1 MNPIDDGRT
10 DDAVLAQAPL
20 VVRSRTMT
28 APPGA
33 VWDRSHTCWAI
44 VAGRIVNRA
53 ELWQKAQGERG
64 AESSDDAA
72 LVARGY
78 REFGEGFLHGLA
90 GAFACV
96 VGDDSSR
103 TVTAVAD
110 PLGAQPLYF
119 AEANSIVAL
128 CSDTRALRSLPWV
141 DDTPDHRRV
150 VAFLHDCDYPAD
162 VTFYRGIRRIP
173 AGHFL
178 RWRGG
183 ESRVA
188 RYWGPRF
195 ERPDGIR
202 TQQDFIERFREL
214 VLASTREILNHR
226 QRSAIL
232 LSGGFDSTT
241 VAAAAKLEC
250 PTSSRVRTYSAVFGT
265 MACDESDRVR
275 AMLEQLPF
283 PSRLLD
289 PRGVGITIE
298 QAQGDIGWHDAPYIN
313 LQRPIF
319 DAYCRAAAADGI
331 DTLITGLGGD
341 ELTVDYDY
349 QVDLMRQ
356 RGSLAAV
363 LGVSRLEKTPVTKV
377 TANLL
382 RSAIRARIA
391 GTVWARPMRNFRDPR
406 RTLLTPDARR
416 TLAWLEEGI
425 AREVATQDGAGF
437 DAWTK
442 TRRWRTLTQSREQ
455 EACAWW
461 TTELRARGLALES
474 PLQHR
479 GLFELVLGADIGMQP
494 RSVDTGLYKPTMVLA
509 FSEDVPRE
517 ITCRYWK
524 PTFNDFV
531 GHVISLSHQSLIRT
545 VSSFG
550 DWKAGRY
557 VSKETVLEAM
567 GPGPFW
573 RRTWAV
579 RAIGV
584 ELWLRATAADRLT
597 RASRKEQ
604 KPSGPDLAAGR
615 RSTQTLQ

>member
-10 DDAVLAQAPL
+10 DDAGLEQSPL
-20 VVRSRTMT
+20 VLRSRAMM
-28 APPGA
+28 APSRA
-33 VWDRSHTCWAI
+33 VWDRSRTCWAI
-44 VAGRIVNRA
+44 VTGRIVNRA
-53 ELWQKAQGERG
+53 ELWQKTRDEQG
-64 AESSDDAA
+64 AEPSSDAA

-103 TVTAVAD
+103 TVTAIVD

-119 AEANSIVAL
+119 AEATSILAL

-150 VAFLHDCDYPAD
+150 VAYLHDCDYPAD
-162 VTFYRGIRRIP
+162 ATFYRGIRRIP
-173 AGHFL
+173 AGHLL

-183 ESRVA
+183 ESRVV

-202 TQQDFIERFREL
+202 TQRDFIERFREL
-214 VLASTREILNHR
+214 VLASTRETLNHR
-226 QRSAIL
+226 QHSAIL

-241 VAAAAKLEC
+241 VAAAAKLVS
-250 PTSSRVRTYSAVFGT
+250 PASSRVRTYSAVFGT

-275 AMLEQLPF
+275 AMLGHLPF
-283 PSRLLD
+283 PSRRLD

-298 QAQGDIGWHDAPYIN
+298 QAHRDIGWHDAPYIN

-319 DAYCRAAAADGI
+319 DAYPRAAREDGI

-349 QVDLMRQ
+349 QVDLRRE
-356 RGSLAAV
+356 RGRLAAV
-363 LGVSRLEKTPVTKV
+363 LGISRLEQTPVMTV
-377 TANLL
+377 VSHLL
-382 RSAIRARIA
+382 RSGMMARIA
-391 GTVWARPMRNFRDPR
+391 GTAGWARPLRNLRDTR
-406 RTLLTPDARR
+406 RNLLTPDARR
-416 TLAWLEEGI
+416 TLAWLEQGTAQE
-425 AREVATQDGAGF
+425 AATQDEAEF

-461 TTELRARGLALES
+461 TTELRVRGLALES

-479 GLFELVLGADIGMQP
+479 ALFELVLGADIGMQP

-509 FSEDVPRE
+509 FSEDIPRE
-517 ITCRYWK
+517 LTRRYWK
-524 PTFNDFV
+524 PTFDEYV
-531 GHVISLSHQSLIRT
+531 GHVISLSQRSLIGAI
-545 VSSFG
+545 SSFA

-557 VSKETVLEAM
+557 VNKETVLEAIER
-567 GPGPFW
+567 GPFW

-579 RAIGV
+579 RAIGL
-584 ELWLRATAADRLT
+584 ELWLQARAGGSLNTSGIEHELPDRGT
-597 RASRKEQ
+597 TT
-604 KPSGPDLAAGR
+604 GP
-615 RSTQTLQ
+615 